1 MNDDPNNLGDAQ
13 GKWYYCFKH
22 QKVETHDESDEMD
35 RMGPYPTREA
45 AENWRQQ
52 VAARNDAWDEDDEPA

>member
-13 GKWYYCFKH
+13 GQWYYCFKH
-22 QKVETHDESDEMD
+22 QKVETHDESAEMD

-45 AENWRQQ
+45 AANWRQQ
-52 VAARNDAWDEDDEPA
+52 VAARNEAWDEEDDGA